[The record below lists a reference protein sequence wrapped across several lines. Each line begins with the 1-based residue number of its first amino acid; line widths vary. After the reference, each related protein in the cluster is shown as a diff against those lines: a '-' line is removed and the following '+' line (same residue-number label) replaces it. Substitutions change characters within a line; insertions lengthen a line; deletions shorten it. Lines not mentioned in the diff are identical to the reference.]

1 MAFKYAANA
10 ETLAPPTMGVDS
22 DGLFKLCPTTNN
34 YLLASCVSS
43 EDDRP
48 PYFVEPWMYDGS
60 FENVKRR
67 LSDHILYKVRGA
79 SIISGNNN
87 TDSRYIRVRFQSERG
102 LGNRNVIDDCEF
114 YFTPNDSTI
123 QFHSFRRDG
132 SFDFG
137 ENKERLAKIAL
148 ALHLESVPVLRNR
161 RRTLIFVESPLDSFG
176 PPTVIFDKAVDSIS
190 GDEAYSRGVTGFLE
204 PSFPIF
210 ESKQMK
216 K

>member
-22 DGLFKLCPTTNN
+22 D
-34 YLLASCVSS
+34 
-43 EDDRP
+43 DDRP

-79 SIISGNNN
+79 SIISGNNP
-87 TDSRYIRVRFQSERG
+87 DSRYIRVRFQSERG

-123 QFHSFRRDG
+123 QFHSFQRDG